1 MSHLMMSPQEH
12 DSGVSNPISASP
24 FMGLRIVSVKVLN
37 RQFYLK
43 CRIAGKSAVYPA
55 FLRMEDCMKL
65 NAIHHVAIIVSD
77 YQKSREFYVDKLGF
91 TVIRENYRP
100 DKDDWKLDLQ
110 IGEGDAMV
118 ELEIFGAKN
127 PPKRVT
133 RPEAAGLRH
142 LAFRVDSVEQVKAEL
157 EAMDIL
163 CEPVRM
169 DEFSN
174 RKFTFF
180 QDPDGLP
187 LELHE

>member
-1 MSHLMMSPQEH
+1 M
-12 DSGVSNPISASP
+12 
-24 FMGLRIVSVKVLN
+24 
-37 RQFYLK
+37 
-43 CRIAGKSAVYPA
+43 CCPA
-55 FLRMEDCMKL
+55 FFKTEKGEIMKL

-77 YQKSREFYVDKLGF
+77 YRKSREFYVDKLGF

-100 DKDDWKLDLQ
+100 EKDDWKLDLQ
-110 IGEGDAMV
+110 IGEGDSLV

-133 RPEAAGLRH
+133 QPEAAGLRH
-142 LAFRVDSVEQVKAEL
+142 LAFRVDSVELVKTEL
-157 EAMDIL
+157 EAMGIP
-163 CEPVRM
+163 CEPVRV

-180 QDPDGLP
+180 KDPDGLP